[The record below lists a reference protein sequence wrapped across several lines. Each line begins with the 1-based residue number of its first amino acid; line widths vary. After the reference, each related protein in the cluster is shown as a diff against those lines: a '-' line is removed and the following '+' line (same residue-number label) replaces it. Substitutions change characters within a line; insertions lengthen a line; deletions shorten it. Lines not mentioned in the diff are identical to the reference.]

1 MELMQTEVSE
11 ADARRLRAGNRLTD
25 RAGNED
31 LATVAR
37 KGNPRGDVDSEAE
50 VSRVSQRWAAGVKAD
65 PNSERY
71 ALRPRPGANLP
82 LDGERR
88 IECGQRLFEDGEHLV
103 GLGIDFS
110 AAVLVDRRP

>member
-31 LATVAR
+31 LAAVAR
-37 KGNPRGDVDSEAE
+37 KGNPRGDVDSKAE
-50 VSRVSQRWAAGVKAD
+50 VSRVGQGRAASVKAD
-65 PNSERY
+65 PNSDRY

-88 IECGQRLFEDGEHLV
+88 VKSGPRLLEDGEHLV

-110 AAVLVDRRP
+110 AAMLVDRRP